1 MSVYSAIDCCRLCQS
16 HRLADVMAF
25 GPQFLAS
32 TFVAADRDHALS
44 RTKVPLTAVLC
55 GDCGLLQLKETVD
68 RNVLF
73 SEYFY
78 RSSTNPMM
86 AAALRDIADD
96 LQGKADL
103 KPGDAIL
110 DVGCNDGTLL
120 SFLPGVYQRI
130 GVEPAGNIN
139 WDGLDQSIAII
150 NSYFTGAEV
159 LQATRRRPCKAV
171 TSIAMLYSVL
181 DANHF
186 AAEVK
191 SILAPDGVWCVQVS
205 YLPVT
210 LQSMSFYD
218 ICHEHLY
225 YFSLTTLNRLME
237 RNGLMIF
244 DAATN
249 DVNGGSL
256 RVYVARREAGRG
268 KSDNVDRL
276 INQERE
282 QRLGEAA
289 TYRGFFAQIQA
300 LKAKVRSYVETERQ
314 KGNLV
319 VGLGASTKGNVLL
332 QFFDIDRQ
340 MLPYISE
347 RNPEKVS
354 LKTLGTG
361 IELIS
366 EERARALSPAC
377 MLVLIWFFK
386 DEILRREQAYLQKGG
401 KLLFPMPYCHIVS
414 KDGETRL

>member
-1 MSVYSAIDCCRLCQS
+1 MPIYSAIDRCRLCQS
-16 HRLADVMAF
+16 HHLIEVMPF
-25 GPQFLAS
+25 GEQFLAS
-32 TFVAADRDHALS
+32 TFVPADGDHALS
-44 RTKVPLTAVLC
+44 STKVPLTAVLC

-96 LQGKADL
+96 LKRRIDL
-103 KPGDAIL
+103 KRGDSIV

-120 SFLPGVYQRI
+120 SFLPCIYNRV
-130 GVEPAGNIN
+130 GVEPAENIN
-139 WDGLDQSIAII
+139 WDGLDKSISII
-150 NSYFTGAEV
+150 NSYFTSTKV
-159 LQATRRRPCKAV
+159 LQATCGQRCKAV

-181 DANHF
+181 DANDF
-186 AAEVK
+186 AAEIK

-205 YLPVT
+205 YLPLT
-210 LQSMSFYD
+210 LQSLSFYD

-237 RNGLMIF
+237 QNGLTIF
-244 DAATN
+244 DATTN

-256 RVYVARREAGRG
+256 RAYITHQELGRR

-276 INQERE
+276 IKKEKE
-282 QRLGEAA
+282 LRLGEAT
-289 TYRGFFAQIQA
+289 TYQGFFSEIQT
-300 LKAKVRSYVETERQ
+300 LRGKVRNYIATENQ
-314 KGNLV
+314 KGNLT

-332 QFFDIDRQ
+332 QYFEIDRR

-354 LKTLGTG
+354 LRTLGTG

-366 EERARALSPAC
+366 EERARALNPAC

-386 DEILRREQAYLQKGG
+386 DEILKREQEYLQQGG

-414 KDGETRL
+414 KHGETRL